1 MLNLSLVGPIAAFI
15 AFGRV
20 KVCPSLVLLSLIF
33 SSLVASASC
42 ETDMTPSA
50 AMSARFV
57 DFANLE
63 KLSHEQ
69 IIQELAKQRVAHRQ
83 LKEKRKKV
91 SELYATKLEAIGG
104 QNAMAADIRAAGID
118 TLIIKGEQMDS
129 QLAAIE
135 NFQDAL
141 QRVMERRLSGVSAAK
156 AIAPLKIEINVRGKS
171 EREVLNEIVAKLKT
185 LNLPFE
191 QLVLRYFSNGRHDLT
206 ALYGIDNY
214 GTQHGHQ
221 ALWDDQGLLSGTLNE
236 LKLQRDDGF
245 HGASP
250 EFFFFNHEDQSRIAD
265 GIGRI
270 SGFMNGEQAI
280 SVYDVDQLVD
290 YEADFYVFRIPAEKV
305 KAVRAILL
313 PVDR

>member
-1 MLNLSLVGPIAAFI
+1 MLNLSLVGPVAAFM

-20 KVCPSLVLLSLIF
+20 KVCPILVLSSLIF
-33 SSLVASASC
+33 SSLAASASC
-42 ETDMTPSA
+42 ETDMAPHAT
-50 AMSARFV
+50 MSARFV
-57 DFANLE
+57 DFMELE
-63 KLSHEQ
+63 KLSDEQ
-69 IIQELAKQRVAHRQ
+69 IIQELAKQKAVYHQ
-83 LKEKRKKV
+83 LKEEREKV
-91 SELYATKLEAIGG
+91 SELYAAKLAKAGG
-104 QNAMAADIRAAGID
+104 HNATSADIRAAGID
-118 TLIIKGEQMDS
+118 TLILKGEQLS
-129 QLAAIE
+129 SHLAAIE
-135 NFQDAL
+135 NFEDAL
-141 QRVMERRLSGVSAAK
+141 KRVKERRQSGVSASK

-171 EREVLNEIVAKLKT
+171 EREVLNEIVTKLKT
-185 LNLPFE
+185 LNLPLE

-221 ALWDDQGLLSGTLNE
+221 ALWDDQGVLSGTLNE

-245 HGASP
+245 HGAP
-250 EFFFFNHEDQSRIAD
+250 LEFFFLNHEDQSRIAD

-290 YEADFYVFRIPAEKV
+290 YDADFYVFRIPAEKV
-305 KAVRAILL
+305 KAIRAILL